1 MGILVKTATGHFAL
15 KTTPQFPLAPGL
27 ERQSHAASDGLFIN
41 NQVQGF
47 KNNFKTLQSC
57 K

>member
-27 ERQSHAASDGLFIN
+27 ERQSHAASDGLFIT